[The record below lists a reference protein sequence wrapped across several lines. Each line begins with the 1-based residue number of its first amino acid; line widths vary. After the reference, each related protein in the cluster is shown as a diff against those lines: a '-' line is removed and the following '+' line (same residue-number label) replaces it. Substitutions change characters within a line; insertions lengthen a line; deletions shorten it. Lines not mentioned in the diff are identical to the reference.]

1 MTAMPALSTL
11 RGLLGR
17 RPYAF
22 AAALTL
28 LLLAVDIAVQPA
40 FAAFS
45 NWPAVLGSFA
55 PLAVAAMASTPAIL
69 SGGGGID
76 ISIGPVLTLVDIVIV
91 ADLLPGGLRS
101 PLTVVPVCLAIG
113 TAIGAVNGVLVAVL
127 RFQPVVAALCANIV
141 VGGLATQFQGGSVP
155 SGSTWWTRDLAGSFG
170 PVPGALL
177 TIGTPLLIWALLGRT
192 PFVRAL
198 YAVGGDDAA
207 AFSAGVNVPL
217 VRIAAYA
224 LGGLFAA
231 VAGLA
236 LMSLIS
242 EGAASMSTQYTLL
255 AIASVALG
263 GTALSGGRGSL
274 LGSLLGAAAV
284 YLIDNLLN
292 EVNVSTL
299 WSTAIYGTVLVLAV
313 VVGAVLSTARGRT
326 A

>member
-1 MTAMPALSTL
+1 MTTL
-11 RGLLGR
+11 TAFRRLLGA

-22 AAALTL
+22 AGLLTLTL
-28 LLLAVDIAVQPA
+28 LLVDIAVQPA

-45 NWPAVLGSFA
+45 NWPTVLASFA

-76 ISIGPVLTLVDIVIV
+76 ISIGPALTLVNIVIV
-91 ADLLPGGLRS
+91 ADLLPNGLSS
-101 PLTVVPVCLAIG
+101 PVVVIPVCLAIG
-113 TAIGAVNGVLVAVL
+113 TAIGAVNGFMVAVL
-127 RFQPVVAALCANIV
+127 RFQPVVATLCANIIL
-141 VGGLATQFQGGSVP
+141 GGLATQLQGDSVP
-155 SGSTWWTRDLAGSFG
+155 AGSTAWTKDLAGSFG

-177 TIGTPLLIWALLGRT
+177 TIGAPLLIWLLLSRT
-192 PFVRAL
+192 PFIKAL
-198 YAVGGDDAA
+198 YAVGGDDAT

-231 VAGLA
+231 IAGLA

-242 EGAASMSTQYTLL
+242 EGSASMATQYTLL

-274 LGSLLGAAAV
+274 IGSLLGAGSI
-284 YLIDNLLN
+284 YLISNLLN
-292 EVNVSTL
+292 EVKVSTL
-299 WSTAIYGTVLVLAV
+299 WSTAIYGAMLVFAV
-313 VVGAVLSTARGRT
+313 VVGAVLTDTHRRA
-326 A
+326 AV